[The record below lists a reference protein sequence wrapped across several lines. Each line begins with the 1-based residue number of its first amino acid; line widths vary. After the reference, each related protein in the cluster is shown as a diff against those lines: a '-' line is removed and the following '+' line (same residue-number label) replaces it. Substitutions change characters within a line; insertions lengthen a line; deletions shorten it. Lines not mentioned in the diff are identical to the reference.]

1 MDDDQLTRLPFAI
14 VGRNSH
20 GWLKSELHSGFRQQ
34 FYMQFARNNSVSST
48 RFYRINYK
56 MKKGNY
62 E

>member
-14 VGRNSH
+14 ER
-20 GWLKSELHSGFRQQ
+20 RQQ
-34 FYMQFARNNSVSST
+34 FYMQFARIECVSST